1 MYRATFINFSILFQ
15 TFVPLSTGVGL
26 ALAAVGRRR
35 RRSAGEDQGRA
46 TNLVL
51 DNAKASLE
59 NNLERFVE
67 KLNLMYLE

>member
-1 MYRATFINFSILFQ
+1 M
-15 TFVPLSTGVGL
+15 
-26 ALAAVGRRR
+26 AAAGRRR
-35 RRSAGEDQGRA
+35 RRSAEEDQRRA

-67 KLNLMYLE
+67 KLNLMDLE

>member
-1 MYRATFINFSILFQ
+1 MYQAILSNFPILFQ

-35 RRSAGEDQGRA
+35 RRSAEEDQRRA

-67 KLNLMYLE
+67 KLNLMDLE

>member
-1 MYRATFINFSILFQ
+1 LNYATLLNLSILFQ

-26 ALAAVGRRR
+26 ALAAVGKRR
-35 RRSAGEDQGRA
+35 RRSAEEEQRRA
-46 TNLVL
+46 TDWIL

-67 KLNLMYLE
+67 KLNLMYLQ